1 MHGSHYPP
9 PALRAIWAPLLENL
23 AVGTLRTALSSHILA
38 RLLAERACPDEEEE
52 DGERA
57 SYECCLAAWGA
68 WLVDWRLGNETDA
81 DVSARREDVFFQ
93 LIHALCTSCPCPQ
106 RCDEEQIPLGCQPGC
121 VFPTATRARFFFFNI
136 SPPPLLIRCCFFD
149 SARALL
155 AALCASD
162 SRLAGISD
170 TVLPRATAIASTGA
184 AAQVVSHLILEGV
197 CANRPFLKFYYC
209 NRRMPLLCQL

>member
-1 MHGSHYPP
+1 MIQGRPGLSTGSVRRFSRRGHWFPFHASVSLFFWRTLNTMILFNYSLRKRTPMHGSHYPP
-9 PALRAIWAPLLENL
+9 PALRAIWTPLLENL

-38 RLLAERACPDEEEE
+38 RLLAERACPDEEGE

-57 SYECCLAAWGA
+57 SHERCLAAWGA

-121 VFPTATRARFFFFNI
+121 VFPTATRARFFFLNI
-136 SPPPLLIRCCFFD
+136 SPPPTHSLLFF
-149 SARALL
+149 
-155 AALCASD
+155 
-162 SRLAGISD
+162 
-170 TVLPRATAIASTGA
+170 
-184 AAQVVSHLILEGV
+184 
-197 CANRPFLKFYYC
+197 
-209 NRRMPLLCQL
+209 